1 MKSLIDNETWKLGQ
15 LPKGVKPISNKWIFK
30 TKLDAEGNYVKRKA
44 RLVAKGFTQER
55 GVNYEETYAPV
66 AKMTSIRL
74 LFLIMAIFDLE
85 SRKVDFVTAFLNG
98 EIEKGYEIWMKAPE
112 GYNTSGLYLKLLK
125 GLYGL
130 KQAARLWMYKL
141 HTWLL
146 KLGFTQS
153 YQDPCI
159 YIRINVE
166 MGETFVIGIFVDA
179 YSFYTQR
186 EQMLI
191 HS

>member
-1 MKSLIDNETWKLGQ
+1 
-15 LPKGVKPISNKWIFK
+15 
-30 TKLDAEGNYVKRKA
+30 
-44 RLVAKGFTQER
+44 
-55 GVNYEETYAPV
+55 
-66 AKMTSIRL
+66 
-74 LFLIMAIFDLE
+74 MAIFDLE

-112 GYNTSGLYLKLLK
+112 GYNTNGLYLKLLK

-141 HTWLL
+141 HAWLL
-146 KLGFTQS
+146 ELGFTQS

-166 MGETFVIGIFVDA
+166 IGETFVIGIFVDDLQLL
-179 YSFYTQR
+179 YSKGADVDTFLEDLKTRFKMTDEGEIKSYLGITIKR
-186 EQMLI
+186 N
-191 HS
+191 